1 VNHTDP
7 APPETRPRLAPDAAT
22 LRQHLTSE
30 LLPALRGAL
39 NQPDLAA
46 YLRLTVTHRRPD
58 HGAGSQIR
66 VDTPSD
72 APVIDRER

>member
-58 HGAGSQIR
+58 HGAWLPDPR
-66 VDTPSD
+66 RH
-72 APVIDRER
+72 PVRRARDR